1 MEDKNKIYFLESEL
15 TSVAHE
21 VIIITT
27 GNSNEQ
33 QDKVAANVIPEDPQ
47 QIFVEEEETSEGMEE
62 GENEV
67 QEQEEVL
74 EYEVVEHE
82 GELFI
87 KIDDFNYVDFESFQ
101 NGWWQNP
108 QEHEDIVINIV

>member
-1 MEDKNKIYFLESEL
+1 MEDKNKVYFLESEMP
-15 TSVAHE
+15 SVAHE

-27 GNSNEQ
+27 GDNNGQEE
-33 QDKVAANVIPEDPQ
+33 KVAANAIPEDPPL
-47 QIFVEEEETSEGMEE
+47 IFLEEEETSEGMEE
-62 GENEV
+62 GEEEV
-67 QEQEEVL
+67 QEIV

-87 KIDDFNYVDFESFQ
+87 KIDDFNYVDLESFQ

-108 QEHEDIVINIV
+108 QEHDDIVINIV